1 VATKNEPAPIDPLDD
16 TLETFQKRPWLEWAI
31 LLVLC
36 LVMLSQLLLSVS
48 KLSQTEDEAVHLY
61 SGYRYLQC
69 GDLTF
74 SPEHPPLA
82 KMIAA
87 LPLLAMNPKVDCTPF
102 RGDIS
107 EAFVAAFGWLYS
119 TDWHRELS
127 LARVAVSLF
136 SIFLCVLVWAAARR
150 MFGSVAAILAALLLI
165 FEPNVLAHGALVTTD
180 MAVTAMLLFAVF
192 GFYLWTR
199 KPGIPLLVVAGIAVG
214 LTLLAKNSGVLAIPM
229 LLILAIADPLL
240 AQDTNQRLSK
250 RMLRNLATV
259 GLILLI
265 AWAVLWMGY
274 GMRYSAHPG
283 TPLVQVPSSSRLPSS
298 LSGRLVFALE
308 DKHLLPQA
316 YLEGFVSAA
325 RLSYSS
331 KSTPVFILGKF
342 YPGAQWF
349 SLPVH
354 LLIRC
359 TAGFLG
365 VLFLSIAGTVLTFAK
380 YRREV
385 VFLLVPVVLFSAA
398 IIHSSWNA
406 GMRHM
411 LPILP
416 FLIILAAAGSL
427 ELAKSV
433 RWIKYALPCL
443 LMLHVASS
451 LHAFPNYLS
460 YGNEFWGGPSHS
472 YQYLGGESDWGQS
485 YWQAKAYMEQH
496 PSEKCW
502 LLTDLMVSDVYGVPC
517 TPIGVLYPGL
527 APTQMNGTVMVESKD
542 LYSIYPVQSEE
553 VTPFK
558 NIRPTDTIGGS
569 AILVFRG
576 SFDTRETASM
586 SATLRAVN
594 ELKNSRLQQARELS
608 DYAIQIAPQ
617 SVYGHNVHAAILA
630 KLGDRNAAISELEYA
645 RSLVL
650 NNPLDGSLLTVIDS
664 ALQQLRT
671 NSMPD

>member
-1 VATKNEPAPIDPLDD
+1 
-16 TLETFQKRPWLEWAI
+16 
-31 LLVLC
+31 
-36 LVMLSQLLLSVS
+36 ML
-48 KLSQTEDEAVHLY
+48 
-61 SGYRYLQC
+61 
-69 GDLTF
+69 
-74 SPEHPPLA
+74 
-82 KMIAA
+82 I
-87 LPLLAMNPKVDCTPF
+87 
-102 RGDIS
+102 
-107 EAFVAAFGWLYS
+107 
-119 TDWHRELS
+119 
-127 LARVAVSLF
+127 
-136 SIFLCVLVWAAARR
+136 
-150 MFGSVAAILAALLLI
+150 ILA
-165 FEPNVLAHGALVTTD
+165 
-180 MAVTAMLLFAVF
+180 
-192 GFYLWTR
+192 
-199 KPGIPLLVVAGIAVG
+199 VVDPF
-214 LTLLAKNSGVLAIPM
+214 LT
-229 LLILAIADPLL
+229 
-240 AQDTNQRLSK
+240 QDTNQRLSK
-250 RMLRNLATV
+250 LMLRNLAAV
-259 GLILLI
+259 GLVLLI
-265 AWAVLWMGY
+265 AWAVLWTGY
-274 GMRYSAHPG
+274 GMRYSAHLG
-283 TPLVQVPSSSRLPSS
+283 TTLVQVPAPSQPPGS
-298 LSGRLVFALE
+298 LSGRLLFALE

-325 RLSYSS
+325 GLSYSS
-331 KSTPVFILGKF
+331 KSTPVYLLGKF

-349 SLPVH
+349 SLPIH
-354 LLIRC
+354 FLIRC
-359 TAGFLG
+359 TVGFLG
-365 VLFLSIAGTVLTFAK
+365 ILLLSIGGGVLAFAK
-380 YRREV
+380 YRREIT
-385 VFLLVPVVLFSAA
+385 FLLVPVVLFASA
-398 IIHSSWNA
+398 IMCSSWNA

-433 RWIKYALPCL
+433 RWARYALPCL

-472 YQYLGGESDWGQS
+472 YQYLGGENDWGQS
-485 YWQAKAYMEQH
+485 YWQAKVYMEQH

-502 LLTDLMVSDVYGVPC
+502 LFTDLMVSDVYGIPCVPV
-517 TPIGVLYPGL
+517 GVLYPGL
-527 APTQMNGTVMVESKD
+527 APTQMSGIVMVESKD

-569 AILVFRG
+569 AILVFKG

-594 ELKNSRLQQARELS
+594 ELKSSRLLQARELS

-630 KLGDRNAAISELEYA
+630 RLGDRDAAISELEYT

-671 NSMPD
+671 NSRTD